1 MLPRVLGEIPAR
13 IKGYARD
20 MTFGGFLAPP
30 RRARYSGVATAW
42 STSMVEL
49 TTGGRLSGIFAAED
63 PYTLAR
69 AWLAE
74 AEASEPEDADAVALA
89 TVDRHGLPNVRMV
102 LLKEIE
108 HDQTRGGFVFY
119 TNFESAK
126 GQELKANAGA
136 AMVFHWK
143 SLHRQVRLRGE
154 VELVGAEQADAYYAS
169 RNYQSRIGAWAS
181 RQSRPLANRRTLLAE
196 VAKLAARYPLGPPRP
211 EHWGGYRIRPV
222 EIEFWGQGDFRLHD
236 RFRWTRLKPDS
247 TSWTVQRLSP

>member
-1 MLPRVLGEIPAR
+1 
-13 IKGYARD
+13 
-20 MTFGGFLAPP
+20 
-30 RRARYSGVATAW
+30 
-42 STSMVEL
+42 MVEL
-49 TTGGRLSGIFAAED
+49 TTGGRLSGKFAAED
-63 PYTLAR
+63 PYALAR
-69 AWLAE
+69 AWLTE
-74 AEASEPEDADAVALA
+74 AEASEPEDANAAALA
-89 TVDRHGLPNVRMV
+89 TVDRHGLPNLRMV

-196 VAKLAARYPLGPPRP
+196 VAKLAAKYPLGPPRP

-222 EIEFWGQGDFRLHD
+222 EIEFWANGDFRLHD
-236 RFRWTRLKPDS
+236 RFRWTRLKPDAA
-247 TSWTVQRLSP
+247 SWTVQRLNP